1 MTAVQDG
8 LFAPPTPTASPCEVL
23 SLGLGADS
31 TAILLRWLHEPG
43 TRDFDLD
50 KLVVVCAHTGDEY
63 TDTVRD
69 TEEVVLP
76 LLARHGV
83 RFVQAG
89 RTRLNTTAA
98 GAGISIFDDS
108 TRPTRLYADHG
119 YALSD
124 ELLTAGTVPQLGSR
138 RCSLR
143 AKGAV
148 LDPII
153 ATLTAGQPY
162 RHYLGFETGEL
173 RRAQR
178 DTEYNTA
185 TRRGVYPLLDW
196 QWSRADAL
204 DYLLK
209 VTGRRWQK
217 SACTYCPFQ
226 FSSKAGRTD
235 ALKRYRRDPDAGVH
249 ALYLEHIA
257 ACLNPRQSLLAQ
269 GRLIDLV
276 TDAGLAEVLERFAE
290 HLAVQQHGL
299 YEVRRVATERRAAT
313 PAIARSVRRLDTG
326 SANALQA
333 ALTQLPAEIETTPEG
348 ISRAWRRRRGTAA
361 PWAEHFYVVAP
372 SPAIADKQ
380 RPGFEAL
387 YARATGAVPTLVA

>member
-1 MTAVQDG
+1 MTAVQDE
-8 LFAPPTPTASPCEVL
+8 LFAPPTVESPCEVL

-31 TAILLRWLHEPG
+31 TAILLRWLHEPAS
-43 TRDFDLD
+43 RDFDLD
-50 KLVVVCAHTGDEY
+50 KLVVVVAHTGDEY
-63 TDTVRD
+63 AETVRD

-83 RFVQAG
+83 RLVQAG

-98 GAGISIFDDS
+98 GAGVSIFDDS
-108 TRPTRLYADHG
+108 THPTRLYTNHG

-178 DTEYNTA
+178 DTKYNTA
-185 TRRGVYPLLDW
+185 TRQGVYPLLDW
-196 QWSRADAL
+196 QWSRTDAL
-204 DYLLK
+204 DYIEQL
-209 VTGRRWQK
+209 TGKRWQK
-217 SACTYCPFQ
+217 SACSYCPFQ

-235 ALKRYRRDPDAGVH
+235 ALERYRRDPDAGVH

-269 GRLIDLV
+269 GRLVDLV
-276 TDAGLAEVLERFAE
+276 ADAGLTEVLDRFTQ
-290 HLAVQQHGL
+290 HLAAQQHAL
-299 YEVRRVATERRAAT
+299 YEVRRVATPRRAAT
-313 PAIARSVRRLDTG
+313 PAIARSIRRLDTG
-326 SANALQA
+326 SAPELHA
-333 ALTQLPAEIETTPEG
+333 ALVQLPAEAETTRDG
-348 ISRAWRRRRGTAA
+348 ITRAWRHRRGTTG

-372 SPAIADKQ
+372 SAAIADKQ

>member
-1 MTAVQDG
+1 MTADQDE
-8 LFAPPTPTASPCEVL
+8 LFAPLTPAASPCEVL
-23 SLGLGADS
+23 SWGLGGDS
-31 TAILLRWLHEPG
+31 TAILLRWLHEPAS
-43 TRDFDLD
+43 RDFDLD
-50 KLVVVCAHTGDEY
+50 KLVVVVAHTGDEY
-63 TDTVRD
+63 TVTLRD
-69 TEEVVLP
+69 AQDAVLP

-83 RFVQAG
+83 RLVQAG
-89 RTRLNTTAA
+89 RTRLNTTTS
-98 GAGISIFDDS
+98 GGGVSIFDDS
-108 TRPTRLYADHG
+108 THPIRLYADHG

-162 RHYLGFETGEL
+162 RHYLGFETGEQ

-178 DTEYNTA
+178 DTAYNTA
-185 TRRGVYPLLDW
+185 TRRGIYPLLDW

-217 SACTYCPFQ
+217 SSCSYCPFQ

-235 ALKRYRRDPDAGVH
+235 ALERYRRDPDAGVH

-276 TDAGLAEVLERFAE
+276 AQAGLTEVLDLVTQ
-290 HLAVQQHGL
+290 HLAAQPHAL
-299 YEVRRVATERRAAT
+299 YEVRRVATPRRAAT
-313 PAIARSVRRLDTG
+313 PAIARSIRRLDTG
-326 SANALQA
+326 SAA
-333 ALTQLPAEIETTPEG
+333 ALHSALMQLPAEIETTPDG
-348 ISRAWRRRRGTAA
+348 ITRAWRHRRGTAA

-372 SPAIADKQ
+372 STAIADKQ

>member
-1 MTAVQDG
+1 MTAVQDE
-8 LFAPPTPTASPCEVL
+8 LFAPQTPAAAPSEVL
-23 SLGLGADS
+23 SWGLGADS
-31 TAILLRWLHEPG
+31 TAILLRWLHEPAS
-43 TRDFDLD
+43 RDFDLD
-50 KLVVVCAHTGDEY
+50 KLVVVTAHTGNEY
-63 TDTVRD
+63 TDTLRD
-69 TEEVVLP
+69 AQDVVLP

-83 RFVQAG
+83 RLVQAG

-98 GAGISIFDDS
+98 GAGVSIFDDS
-108 TRPTRLYADHG
+108 TQPTRLYADHG

-178 DTEYNTA
+178 DTAYNTA
-185 TRRGVYPLLDW
+185 TRYGVYPLLDW
-196 QWSRADAL
+196 QWSRTDAL
-204 DYLLK
+204 DYLEK

-217 SACTYCPFQ
+217 SACSYCPFQ
-226 FSSKAGRTD
+226 FSSKAGRAD
-235 ALKRYRRDPDAGVH
+235 ALERYRRDPDAGVH
-249 ALYLEHIA
+249 ALYLEHVA

-269 GRLIDLV
+269 GRLVDLV
-276 TDAGLAEVLERFAE
+276 TDAGLTEVLERFAE
-290 HLAVQQHGL
+290 HLAGQQHAL
-299 YEVRRVATERRAAT
+299 YEVRRVATPRRATT

-326 SANALQA
+326 GAA
-333 ALTQLPAEIETTPEG
+333 ALHAALVKLPADIDTTADG
-348 ISRAWRRRRGTAA
+348 ITRAWRHRRGAAA

-372 SPAIADKQ
+372 STAIADKQ

-387 YARATGAVPTLVA
+387 YAQATGAVPTLVA